1 MIMESI
7 YSSVEEVW
15 KNRAE
20 IAEIAKALGALGAF
34 FGGFKFL
41 SEYSRENKR
50 KRIETYVAMQDKIAE
65 DRNIK
70 IVCILARYRT
80 AKGDEKVRVA
90 REIIALPLEE
100 RTRFAFLLEDVAMR
114 TNSGLVRR
122 DVISEIFGW
131 WAIEFWDNDNFW
143 VDVRNSRDDEGWY
156 IVRDFVDKMKRERR
170 PPFSWARHNR
180 ITEYLDRQPWFN
192 GLVRRIYRALK
203 KRPSP

>member
-34 FGGFKFL
+34 LGGFKFL

-70 IVCILARYRT
+70 IVSMLARYG
-80 AKGDEKVRVA
+80 AAEGDEKVRVA
-90 REIIALPLEE
+90 REIIALPFEE
-100 RTRFAFLLEDVAMR
+100 RIRFAFLLEDVAMR

-131 WAIEFWDNDNFW
+131 WAIECWNNDNFW
-143 VDVRNSRDDEGWY
+143 VGLRRDDGGWY

-170 PPFSWARHNR
+170 PFSWARRYR
-180 ITEYLDRQPWFN
+180 ITAYLARWPWFK
-192 GLVRRIYRALK
+192 GLVWRMYRVWK
-203 KRPSP
+203 KLPSP